1 MTSPRSP
8 KSEKHTWNQNKSYY
22 EFRQRIIGGEPR
34 EDPMRLPPDFMPL
47 HLKMRDKFQK
57 KEDNRSRK
65 EHRQM
70 LEVLKERQ
78 RRHISLEEIK
88 GHHQRIQ
95 DYKYD
100 RRVRKEQEN
109 YSQSSMH
116 FIQNFRSDLA
126 PHSSRSSAANSQ
138 SKPKIGRLE

>member
-8 KSEKHTWNQNKSYY
+8 KSEKRTWNQNKSYY
-22 EFRQRIIGGEPR
+22 EFRQRIIGDDEPE
-34 EDPMRLPPDFMPL
+34 EDSRDPLPL
-47 HLKMRDKFQK
+47 HLKMRDHFRK
-57 KEDNRSRK
+57 KERKRTRK

-126 PHSSRSSAANSQ
+126 PHSSRSSAANS
-138 SKPKIGRLE
+138 